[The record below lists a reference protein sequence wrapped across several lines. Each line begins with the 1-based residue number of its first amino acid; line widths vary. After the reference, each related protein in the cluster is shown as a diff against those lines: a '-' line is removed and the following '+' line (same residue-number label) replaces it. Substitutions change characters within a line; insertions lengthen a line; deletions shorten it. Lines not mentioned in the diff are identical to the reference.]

1 MTIDFCE
8 LYSAFLYKESVQYY
22 LTQNTY
28 HTLIPEQFEK
38 QLDKLKAD
46 NLFRQRMTRTSK
58 AGRYV
63 SVEGKQMLNFNS
75 NDYLGLANHPAV
87 ILAAQEAAHK
97 FGFGSTGSPLMS
109 GYTSLHQE
117 LEFAMADFLSYPRV
131 VLFSAGYLANLGV
144 AQALLKR
151 NDWFIQDRL
160 NHASLIDAA
169 QITGATLKRYP
180 HLNNTKA
187 EDLLKEDVNRF
198 KLWATEGVF
207 SMDGD
212 SHDLFSAALSAH
224 TFNATLW
231 VDDCH
236 GVGVLGEQ
244 GRGVLDTLALSDVE
258 VPILSGTFGKAF
270 GTCGAYVAASESI
283 IETIIQ
289 KARTYKFNTALPVPV
304 VAATL
309 KSLDI
314 IRSEPWR
321 REKILE
327 LIYLFQKG
335 CEQYG
340 LSDVAQFTDS
350 PIQPIML
357 KSETAA
363 IEKSDYLKKC
373 GIITTAIRPPTVPK
387 NQCRLRITLNS
398 NLEQED
404 IDLLIQCLIGNY

>member
-1 MTIDFCE
+1 MN
-8 LYSAFLYKESVQYY
+8 L
-22 LTQNTY
+22 
-28 HTLIPEQFEK
+28 EQ
-38 QLDKLKAD
+38 QLEKLKAD

-58 AGRYV
+58 GGRYV
-63 SVEGKQMLNFNS
+63 SIDGRQMLNFNS
-75 NDYLGLANHPAV
+75 NDYLGLANHPEV
-87 ILAAQEAAHK
+87 ILAATEAASM

-117 LEFAMADFLSYPRV
+117 LEYAMADFLGYPRV

-151 NDWFIQDRL
+151 KDWFIQDRL

-169 QITGATLKRYP
+169 HITSAELKRYP
-180 HLNNTKA
+180 HLNNEKA
-187 EDLLKEDVNRF
+187 ESLLKEDVNKS

-224 TFNATLW
+224 TYNALLW

-236 GVGVLGEQ
+236 GVGVLGDK
-244 GRGVLDTLALSDVE
+244 GRGVLDTMALSE
-258 VPILSGTFGKAF
+258 TEIPILSGTFGKAF
-270 GTCGAYVAASESI
+270 GTCGAYVAGSETL
-283 IETIIQ
+283 IETVIQ
-289 KARTYKFNTALPVPV
+289 KARTYKYNTALPVPV

-309 KSLDI
+309 KSLELI
-314 IRSEPWR
+314 KSEPWR
-321 REKILE
+321 REKVAD
-327 LIYLFQKG
+327 LIYYFQKT

-340 LSDVAQFTDS
+340 LGEQAKFTES
-350 PIQPIML
+350 AIQPIML
-357 KSETAA
+357 KTEDAA
-363 IEKSDYLKKC
+363 LEKSAYLKEC

-398 NLEQED
+398 ELERED
-404 IDLLIQCLIGNY
+404 IDLLVQCLIGNY

>member
-1 MTIDFCE
+1 MSTNLD
-8 LYSAFLYKESVQYY
+8 Q
-22 LTQNTY
+22 
-28 HTLIPEQFEK
+28 
-38 QLDKLKAD
+38 QLEKLKAD
-46 NLFRQRMTRTSK
+46 NLFRQRLTRTSK

-63 SVEGKQMLNFNS
+63 SIEGKQMLNFNS
-75 NDYLGLANHPAV
+75 NDYLGLANHPEVLA
-87 ILAAQEAAHK
+87 AAQEATHM
-97 FGFGSTGSPLMS
+97 FGFGATGSPLMS

-117 LEFAMADFLSYPRV
+117 LEYAMADFLGYPRV
-131 VLFSAGYLANLGV
+131 VLFSAGYLANIGV

-151 NDWFIQDRL
+151 KDWFIQDRL

-169 QITGATLKRYP
+169 HITGAELKRYP

-187 EDLLKEDVNRF
+187 EALLQQNINKF

-224 TFNATLW
+224 TYNALLW

-236 GVGVLGEQ
+236 GVGVLGDK
-244 GRGVLDTLALSDVE
+244 GRGVLDTMTLSESE

-270 GTCGAYVAASESI
+270 GTCGAYVASSDTI

-289 KARTYKFNTALPVPV
+289 KARTYKYNTALPVPV

-309 KSLDI
+309 KALEL
-314 IRSEPWR
+314 IRTEPWR
-321 REKILE
+321 REKVAD
-327 LIYLFQKG
+327 LIYYFKKT

-340 LSDVAQFTDS
+340 LGDSAKFTES
-350 PIQPIML
+350 AIQPIML
-357 KSETAA
+357 KTETAA
-363 IEKSDYLKKC
+363 LEKSDYLKAC

-398 NLEQED
+398 ELERED

>member
-1 MTIDFCE
+1 MN
-8 LYSAFLYKESVQYY
+8 L
-22 LTQNTY
+22 
-28 HTLIPEQFEK
+28 EQ
-38 QLDKLKAD
+38 QLEKLKAD
-46 NLFRQRMTRTSK
+46 NLLRERMTRTSK
-58 AGRYV
+58 VGRYV
-63 SVEGKQMLNFNS
+63 SIEGRQMLNFNS

-87 ILAAQEAAHK
+87 ILAAHDAASK
-97 FGFGSTGSPLMS
+97 FGFGATGSPLMS
-109 GYTSLHQE
+109 GYTSIHQE
-117 LEFAMADFLSYPRV
+117 LEFAMADFLGYPRV

-151 NDWFIQDRL
+151 KDWFIQDRL

-169 QITGATLKRYP
+169 QITGAELKRYP
-180 HLNNTKA
+180 HLNNQKA
-187 EDLLKEDVNRF
+187 EDLLKEDVHRF

-224 TFNATLW
+224 TYNATLW

-244 GRGVLDTLALSDVE
+244 GRGVLDTMTLSDTE
-258 VPILSGTFGKAF
+258 IPILSGTFGKAF
-270 GTCGAYVAASESI
+270 GTSGAYVAASDAL

-289 KARTYKFNTALPVPV
+289 KARTYKYNTALPVPV

-309 KSLDI
+309 KALEI
-314 IRSEPWR
+314 IRTEPWR

-327 LIYLFQKG
+327 LIHHFEKG
-335 CEQYG
+335 CEQYD
-340 LSDVAQFTDS
+340 LADQAKFTAS

-357 KSETAA
+357 KSAEAA
-363 IEKSDYLKKC
+363 LKKSAYLKSC

-398 NLEQED
+398 ELERED

>member
-1 MTIDFCE
+1 MK
-8 LYSAFLYKESVQYY
+8 L
-22 LTQNTY
+22 
-28 HTLIPEQFEK
+28 EQ
-38 QLDKLKAD
+38 QLDQLKAD
-46 NLFRQRMTRTSK
+46 NLFRERMTRTSK
-58 AGRYV
+58 AARYV
-63 SVEGKQMLNFNS
+63 SIDGRKMLNFNS

-87 ILAAQEAAHK
+87 ILAAHEAASK

-109 GYTSLHQE
+109 GYTSIHQE
-117 LEFAMADFLSYPRV
+117 LEFAMADFLGYPKV
-131 VLFSAGYLANLGV
+131 VLFSSGYLANLGV

-169 QITGATLKRYP
+169 HITGAELKRYP
-180 HLNNTKA
+180 HLNNDQA
-187 EDLLKEDVNRF
+187 ESILQQDINRF

-212 SHDLFSAALSAH
+212 SHDLFNAALSAH
-224 TFNATLW
+224 TYNAMLW

-236 GVGVLGEQ
+236 GVGVLGEH
-244 GRGVLDTLALSDVE
+244 GRGVLDTMTLSEAE

-270 GTCGAYVAASESI
+270 GTCGAYVAGAEDL

-309 KSLDI
+309 KSLEI
-314 IRSEPWR
+314 IRTEPWR

-327 LIYLFQKG
+327 LIYYFQKG
-335 CEQYG
+335 CEQYD
-340 LSDVAQFTDS
+340 LADVAQFTDA

-357 KSETAA
+357 KTEKAA
-363 IEKSDYLKKC
+363 LEKSAYLKSC
-373 GIITTAIRPPTVPK
+373 GIITNAIRPPTVPK

-398 NLEQED
+398 ELERED

>member
-1 MTIDFCE
+1 M
-8 LYSAFLYKESVQYY
+8 
-22 LTQNTY
+22 N
-28 HTLIPEQFEK
+28 P
-38 QLDKLKAD
+38 DKLEQQLEKLKTD
-46 NLFRQRMTRTSK
+46 NLFRERMTRTSK
-58 AGRYV
+58 VGRYV
-63 SVEGKQMLNFNS
+63 SIEGRKMLNFNS

-87 ILAAQEAAHK
+87 ILAAHDAASK

-109 GYTSLHQE
+109 GYTSMHQE
-117 LEFAMADFLSYPRV
+117 LEFAMADFLNYPRV

-151 NDWFIQDRL
+151 KDWFIQDRL

-169 QITGATLKRYP
+169 HITGAELKRYP
-180 HLNNTKA
+180 HLNNLKA
-187 EDLLKEDVNRF
+187 EACLKEDINRF

-224 TFNATLW
+224 TYNALLW

-236 GVGVLGEQ
+236 GVGVLGDQ
-244 GRGVLDTLALSDVE
+244 GRGILDTMALSQTE

-270 GTCGAYVAASESI
+270 GTSGAYVAASDTV

-289 KARTYKFNTALPVPV
+289 KARTYKYNTALPVPV
-304 VAATL
+304 IAATL
-309 KSLDI
+309 KSLEI
-314 IRSEPWR
+314 IRTEPWR

-327 LIYLFQKG
+327 LIYYFQKG

-340 LSDVAQFTDS
+340 LAEQAKFTHS
-350 PIQPIML
+350 AIQPILL
-357 KSETAA
+357 KTEQAA
-363 IEKSDYLKKC
+363 MEKSAYLKQC
-373 GIITTAIRPPTVPK
+373 GIITSAIRPPTVPK

-398 NLEQED
+398 ELERED

>member
-1 MTIDFCE
+1 MK
-8 LYSAFLYKESVQYY
+8 L
-22 LTQNTY
+22 
-28 HTLIPEQFEK
+28 EQ
-38 QLDKLKAD
+38 QLEKLKAD
-46 NLFRQRMTRTSK
+46 NLFRQRLTRTSK
-58 AGRYV
+58 VGRYV
-63 SVEGKQMLNFNS
+63 SIDGRQMLNFNS

-87 ILAAQEAAHK
+87 ILAAQDAAGK

-109 GYTSLHQE
+109 GYTSIHQE
-117 LEFAMADFLSYPRV
+117 LEYAMAEFLRYPRV

-151 NDWFIQDRL
+151 KDWFIQDRL

-169 QITGATLKRYP
+169 QITGAELKRYP
-180 HLNNTKA
+180 HLNNAKA
-187 EDLLKEDVNRF
+187 EALLSEDVNRF

-224 TFNATLW
+224 TYNALLW

-236 GVGVLGEQ
+236 GVGVMGDQ
-244 GRGVLDTLALSDVE
+244 GRGVLDTMILSDTE

-270 GTCGAYVAASESI
+270 GTSGAYVAGSDSL

-289 KARTYKFNTALPVPV
+289 KARTYKYNTALPVPV

-309 KSLDI
+309 KALEI
-314 IRSEPWR
+314 IRTEPWR

-327 LIYLFQKG
+327 LIYQFQQG
-335 CEQYG
+335 CKQYD
-340 LSDVAQFTDS
+340 LTDQAKFTES

-357 KSETAA
+357 KTEQAA
-363 IEKSDYLKKC
+363 LEKSTYLKEC

-398 NLEQED
+398 NLEKED
-404 IDLLIQCLIGNY
+404 IDVLIQCLIGNY

>member
-1 MTIDFCE
+1 MSTK
-8 LYSAFLYKESVQYY
+8 L
-22 LTQNTY
+22 
-28 HTLIPEQFEK
+28 EQ
-38 QLDKLKAD
+38 QLEKLKAD

-58 AGRYV
+58 AARYV
-63 SVEGKQMLNFNS
+63 SIEGRQMLNFNS
-75 NDYLGLANHPAV
+75 NDYLGLANHPEVLA
-87 ILAAQEAAHK
+87 AAQEASQM
-97 FGFGSTGSPLMS
+97 FGFGATGSPLMS

-117 LEFAMADFLSYPRV
+117 LEYAMADFLGYPKV
-131 VLFSAGYLANLGV
+131 VLFSAGYLANIGI
-144 AQALLKR
+144 AQAFLKR

-169 QITGATLKRYP
+169 HITGAELKRYP
-180 HLNNTKA
+180 HLNNEKA
-187 EDLLKEDVNRF
+187 EAILKDEINKF

-212 SHDLFSAALSAH
+212 SHDLFRAALSAH
-224 TFNATLW
+224 TYNALLW

-236 GVGVLGEQ
+236 GVGVLGDN
-244 GRGVLDTLALSDVE
+244 GRGVLDTMTLSESE

-270 GTCGAYVAASESI
+270 GTCGAYVAGSETL

-289 KARTYKFNTALPVPV
+289 KARTYKYNTALPVPV

-309 KSLDI
+309 KALELI
-314 IRSEPWR
+314 KTEPWR
-321 REKILE
+321 REKVAD
-327 LIYLFQKG
+327 LIYYYKKQ
-335 CEQYG
+335 CDQYG
-340 LSDVAQFTDS
+340 LAEQAKFTDS
-350 PIQPIML
+350 AIQPIML

-363 IEKSDYLKKC
+363 LEKSDYLKTC

-398 NLEQED
+398 ELERED

>member
-1 MTIDFCE
+1 MTHISIRNLNQDQPF
-8 LYSAFLYKESVQYY
+8 
-22 LTQNTY
+22 
-28 HTLIPEQFEK
+28 K
-38 QLDKLKAD
+38 QQLEKLKAEQ
-46 NLFRQRMTRTSK
+46 LFRERMTRTSK

-63 SVEGKQMLNFNS
+63 SIDGQQMLNFNS

-87 ILAAQEAAHK
+87 ILAAHDAASK
-97 FGFGSTGSPLMS
+97 FGFGATGSPLMS
-109 GYTSLHQE
+109 GYTSMHQE
-117 LEFAMADFLSYPRV
+117 LEYAMAEFLGYPRV

-151 NDWFIQDRL
+151 KDWFIQDRL

-169 QITGATLKRYP
+169 QITHAELKRYR
-180 HLNNTKA
+180 HLNNQAA
-187 EDLLKEDVNRF
+187 ENLLKTDINRF

-224 TFNATLW
+224 TYNAMLW

-236 GVGVLGEQ
+236 GVGVLGEN
-244 GRGVLDTLALSDVE
+244 GRGVLDTMTLSE
-258 VPILSGTFGKAF
+258 AEIPILSGTFGKAF
-270 GTCGAYVAASESI
+270 GTAGAYVAASDSL

-289 KARTYKFNTALPVPV
+289 GARTYKYNTALPVPV

-309 KSLDI
+309 KSLEI

-327 LIYLFQKG
+327 LIYQFKQG
-335 CEQYG
+335 CHQYG
-340 LSDVAQFTDS
+340 LDEQAKLTDS
-350 PIQPIML
+350 AIQLIVL
-357 KSETAA
+357 KSATAA
-363 IEKSDYLKKC
+363 LEKSAYLKSC

-398 NLEQED
+398 DLESED